1 MEVRPRG
8 HILQQTVLPTPELH
22 PDRRFWE
29 ESTELLE
36 VLFWGQHWAERPY
49 TEHSYV
55 ERS

>member
-8 HILQQTVLPTPELH
+8 HILQQTVLPTPELR

-36 VLFWGQHWAERPY
+36 VLFRGQHWAERPH